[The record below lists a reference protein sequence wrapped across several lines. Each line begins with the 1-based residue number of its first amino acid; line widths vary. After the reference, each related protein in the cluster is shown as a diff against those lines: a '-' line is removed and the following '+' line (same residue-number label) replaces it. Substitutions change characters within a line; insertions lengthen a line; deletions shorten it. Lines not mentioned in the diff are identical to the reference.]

1 MQTRSLWACCLT
13 VFSLLGGAA
22 LAQEKAVTPAA
33 QATGYDVARESTVV
47 GTVISYT
54 PTAKTAP
61 LGAHVVIQTG
71 SGTLDIHVGDARYL
85 RANHFTINNGD
96 TLRIIGEN
104 LSFSSATQFVAR
116 IVQDGTTAL
125 QVRSIRGLPLSYAAP
140 RTSKQGGVS

>member
-1 MQTRSLWACCLT
+1 MQIRSFWACCLT
-13 VFSLLGGAA
+13 AISLVGGSA
-22 LAQEKAVTPAA
+22 LAQEKAAAPSA
-33 QATGYDVARESTVV
+33 QASGYDVARESTVV

-61 LGAHVVIQTG
+61 LGAHVVIQTS
-71 SGTLDIHVGDARYL
+71 SGNLDVHLGDARYL

-104 LSFSSATQFVAR
+104 LSFSTGTQFVAR
-116 IVQDGTTAL
+116 IVQDGNTAL